1 MLFDLY
7 FWVMLTIVLYKL
19 FKEDREN
26 YVLEIQVKYS
36 SYHEY
41 TFFFFFLCESYYF
54 NSLNKWGMKLMLP
67 LSWTIIRRTNILIGY
82 ILKKS

>member
-26 YVLEIQVKYS
+26 HVLEIQVKYS

-41 TFFFFFLCESYYF
+41 TFFFFFFYV
-54 NSLNKWGMKLMLP
+54 KV
-67 LSWTIIRRTNILIGY
+67 IILTP
-82 ILKKS
+82 